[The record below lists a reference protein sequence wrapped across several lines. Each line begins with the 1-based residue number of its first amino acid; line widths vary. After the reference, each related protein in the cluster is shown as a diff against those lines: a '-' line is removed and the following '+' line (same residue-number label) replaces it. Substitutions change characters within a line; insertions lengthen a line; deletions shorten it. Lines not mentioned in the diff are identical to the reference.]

1 MLLAYFIEMPFFS
14 LSNGILF
21 RVASCIDSELVQ
33 SKKESLQCM
42 HITANLRRERTP
54 ATESEFQSQAR
65 LL

>member
-1 MLLAYFIEMPFFS
+1 MLLAYCIFSPFKWY
-14 LSNGILF
+14 IL

-33 SKKESLQCM
+33 LKKNLQYM

-65 LL
+65 IL

>member
-33 SKKESLQCM
+33 LKKNLQCM

-65 LL
+65 IL